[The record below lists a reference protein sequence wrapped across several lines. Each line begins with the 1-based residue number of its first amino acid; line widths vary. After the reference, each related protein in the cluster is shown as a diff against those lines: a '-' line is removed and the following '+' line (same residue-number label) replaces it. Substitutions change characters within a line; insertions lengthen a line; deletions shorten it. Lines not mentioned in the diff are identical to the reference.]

1 MRKLTVLWA
10 LVVVA
15 ALVLS
20 GCTAVA
26 PTTGGA
32 AAGAT
37 DAGAAAPAD
46 EGLLGTIK
54 ERGRIIVGTSADYP
68 PYESIDAEGKFVGF
82 DMDLMRAIAEKL
94 GVEVEFQDMPFDSL
108 IAAVQEGKIDV
119 VIAAMQST
127 PERDE
132 TVDFSMDYR
141 PTKDAFLGAADST
154 IELTTGLDA
163 AGHSIGAQTGTVQ
176 ESWIQSALVDAG
188 LTPADQVFSYERAD
202 QGGLDVQ
209 NGRID
214 LLLIDAEPAISLADQ
229 LGLKILLITD
239 STSSSGK
246 AIAMPQGETALKTEL
261 DTIIQGLMDD
271 GTIKQIEEANA
282 LPNLDQ

>member
-1 MRKLTVLWA
+1 MRKMTTLWA
-10 LVVVA
+10 LLVVA
-15 ALVLS
+15 ALVLG

-26 PTTGGA
+26 PTGGA
-32 AAGAT
+32 APAA
-37 DAGAAAPAD
+37 DAPAADAPAAD

-54 ERGRIIVGTSADYP
+54 ERGRIIAGTSADYP
-68 PYESIDAEGKFVGF
+68 PYESIDAEGNFVGF
-82 DMDLMRAIAEKL
+82 DMDLMRAVAEKL

-141 PTKDAFLGAADST
+141 PTKDAFLGAADSA
-154 IELTTGLDA
+154 IELATGLDA
-163 AGHSIGAQTGTVQ
+163 AGYSIGAQTGTVQ
-176 ESWIQSALVDAG
+176 EGWVQEALVGAG
-188 LTPADQVFSYERAD
+188 LTAADQVFSYERAD

-209 NGRID
+209 NGRLD
-214 LLLIDAEPAISLADQ
+214 LLLIDAEPAIALAEQ

-239 STSSSGK
+239 STAASGK
-246 AIAMPQGETALKTEL
+246 AIAMPEGETALKAEL
-261 DTIIQGLMDD
+261 DAIIQGLIDD
-271 GTIKQIEEANA
+271 GTMAQIEEANA
-282 LPNLDQ
+282 LPNLD

>member
-1 MRKLTVLWA
+1 MRKLTIVWA

-26 PTTGGA
+26 PTTGASTGA
-32 AAGAT
+32 A
-37 DAGAAAPAD
+37 DSGAAAPAAD
-46 EGLLGTIK
+46 EGLLGTIR

-68 PYESIDAEGKFVGF
+68 PYESIDAEGNFVGF

-108 IAAVQEGKIDV
+108 IAAVQAGKIDV

-154 IELTTGLDA
+154 LELATGLDA

-176 ESWIQSALVDAG
+176 EGWIQSALVDAG

-209 NGRID
+209 NGRLD
-214 LLLIDAEPAISLADQ
+214 LLLIDAEPAIALAEQ

-239 STSSSGK
+239 STAAAGK
-246 AIAMPQGETALKTEL
+246 AIAMPEGEAALKAEL

-271 GTIKQIEEANA
+271 GTMAQIEEANA
-282 LPNLDQ
+282 LPNLD

>member
-1 MRKLTVLWA
+1 MRKMTILWA

-26 PTTGGA
+26 PTGGA
-32 AAGAT
+32 APAA
-37 DAGAAAPAD
+37 DAGAAAPAAD

-54 ERGRIIVGTSADYP
+54 ERGRIIAGTSADYP
-68 PYESIDAEGKFVGF
+68 PYESIDAEGNFVGF
-82 DMDLMRAIAEKL
+82 DMDLMRAVAEKL

-141 PTKDAFLGAADST
+141 PTKDAFLGAADSA
-154 IELTTGLDA
+154 IELATGLDA
-163 AGHSIGAQTGTVQ
+163 AGYSIGAQTGTVQ
-176 ESWIQSALVDAG
+176 ESWVQEALVGAG
-188 LTPADQVFSYERAD
+188 LTAADQVFSYERAD

-209 NGRID
+209 NGRLD
-214 LLLIDAEPAISLADQ
+214 LLLIDAEPAIALAEQ

-239 STSSSGK
+239 STAASGK
-246 AIAMPQGETALKTEL
+246 AIAMPEGETALKAEL
-261 DTIIQGLMDD
+261 DAIIQGLVDD
-271 GTIKQIEEANA
+271 GTMAQIEEANA
-282 LPNLDQ
+282 LPNLD

>member
-26 PTTGGA
+26 PTSG
-32 AAGAT
+32 
-37 DAGAAAPAD
+37 GAAAPAAD
-46 EGLLGTIK
+46 ATAADAGLLGTIK

-68 PYESIDAEGKFVGF
+68 PYESIDPSGEFVGF

-108 IAAVQEGKIDV
+108 IAAVQAGKIDV

-163 AGHSIGAQTGTVQ
+163 GGYSIGAQTGTVQ
-176 ESWIQSALVDAG
+176 EGWIQSALVDGG
-188 LTPADQVFSYERAD
+188 LTPADKVFSYERAD

-209 NGRID
+209 NGRLD
-214 LLLIDAEPAISLADQ
+214 LLLIDAEPAMDLAEQ
-229 LGLKILLITD
+229 MGLKVLLITD
-239 STSSSGK
+239 STAAAGK
-246 AIAMPQGETALKTEL
+246 AIAMPEGETALKAEL
-261 DTIIQGLMDD
+261 DRIIQELMDE
-271 GTIKQIEEANA
+271 GAMTQIEEANA
-282 LPNLDQ
+282 LPKLD

>member
-1 MRKLTVLWA
+1 MRKLTILWA

-26 PTTGGA
+26 PTSG
-32 AAGAT
+32 
-37 DAGAAAPAD
+37 GAAAPAAD
-46 EGLLGTIK
+46 AAAADTGLLGTIQ

-68 PYESIDAEGKFVGF
+68 PYESIDAEGNFVGF

-154 IELTTGLDA
+154 LELTTGLDA

-176 ESWIQSALVDAG
+176 EGWIQSALVDGG

-209 NGRID
+209 NGRIE
-214 LLLIDAEPAISLADQ
+214 LLLIDAEPAIGLADQ
-229 LGLKILLITD
+229 LGLKVLLITD
-239 STSSSGK
+239 STAAAGK
-246 AIAMPQGETALKTEL
+246 AIAMPEGETALKAEL

-271 GTIKQIEEANA
+271 GTITKIETDNA
-282 LPNLDQ
+282 LPNLD

>member
-1 MRKLTVLWA
+1 MRKLTILWA

-26 PTTGGA
+26 PTGAGTEA
-32 AAGAT
+32 AATA
-37 DAGAAAPAD
+37 DAAAED
-46 EGLLGTIK
+46 TGLLGTIR

-68 PYESIDAEGKFVGF
+68 PYESIDAEGNFVGF

-108 IAAVQEGKIDV
+108 IAAVQAGKIDV

-127 PERDE
+127 PERDA

-176 ESWIQSALVDAG
+176 EGWIQSALVDAG
-188 LTPADQVFSYERAD
+188 LTAADQVFSYERAD
-202 QGGLDVQ
+202 QGGLDVS
-209 NGRID
+209 NGRLD

-239 STSSSGK
+239 STAAAGK
-246 AIAMPQGETALKTEL
+246 AIAMPEGETALKAEL

-271 GTIKQIEEANA
+271 GTMTQIEEANA
-282 LPNLDQ
+282 LPNLD

>member
-1 MRKLTVLWA
+1 MRKLTILWA

-26 PTTGGA
+26 PTGASTGA
-32 AAGAT
+32 AATA
-37 DAGAAAPAD
+37 DAAAED
-46 EGLLGTIK
+46 TGLLGTIR

-68 PYESIDAEGKFVGF
+68 PYESIDAEGNFVGF

-108 IAAVQEGKIDV
+108 IAAVQAGKIDV

-127 PERDE
+127 PERDA

-176 ESWIQSALVDAG
+176 EGWIQSALVDAG

-202 QGGLDVQ
+202 QGGLDVS
-209 NGRID
+209 NGRLD
-214 LLLIDAEPAISLADQ
+214 LLLIDAEPAISLAEQ

-239 STSSSGK
+239 STAAAGK
-246 AIAMPQGETALKTEL
+246 AIAMPEGETALKAEL

-271 GTIKQIEEANA
+271 GTMKQIEEANA
-282 LPNLDQ
+282 LPNLD